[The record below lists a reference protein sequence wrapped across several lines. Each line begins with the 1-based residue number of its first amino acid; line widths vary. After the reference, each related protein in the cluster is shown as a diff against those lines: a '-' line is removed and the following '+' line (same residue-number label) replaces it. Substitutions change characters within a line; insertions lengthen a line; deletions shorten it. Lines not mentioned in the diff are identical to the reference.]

1 MPKKPVGNL
10 ANIGHPCINA
20 QETGWQSGKYR
31 SSMHQCSR
39 NWLAT
44 GQLFSAGIKCRHCS
58 LLFSTYHKPLVEAVV
73 LCPPVASVQCRVVGE
88 GGHFCC
94 GDITIL
100 AGRAQTY
107 RGAAAIFLLLLHK
120 SHGTIWKWNRN
131 LDIIVTFST
140 IALFCMFIDWKEK
153 YNIIRDTMFRQSC
166 DKRCYIIQGVLLLW
180 PDFGHGNF
188 AYRHFLAYLGYV
200 VRGHVGHVVKVSV
213 T

>member
-1 MPKKPVGNL
+1 MLSCTNISGIHAKHINDQRSLRIKATFNCEVIHASMPKKPVGNL

-31 SSMHQCSR
+31 SAMHPCSR

-58 LLFSTYHKPLVEAVV
+58 LLFSTYHKPLVESVV

-100 AGRAQTY
+100 AGCAQTH
-107 RGAAAIFLLLLHK
+107 RGAAAIFLLLLLHK
-120 SHGTIWKWNRN
+120 SHGTI
-131 LDIIVTFST
+131 
-140 IALFCMFIDWKEK
+140 
-153 YNIIRDTMFRQSC
+153 
-166 DKRCYIIQGVLLLW
+166 
-180 PDFGHGNF
+180 
-188 AYRHFLAYLGYV
+188 
-200 VRGHVGHVVKVSV
+200 
-213 T
+213 